1 MTTTPITHVML
12 DLETLSTR
20 KNASIVQIAAIA
32 FDPFTGAASA
42 TPPFNV
48 FVKDPDGHIDVA
60 TVAWWLQQKAAPA
73 LGKKVE
79 MTCVTLTEAVTAF
92 KGWYDAQGSQVVWSN
107 GATFDIAIIEQRCA
121 ETGCANP
128 WPYRHPRDTRT
139 LYALAPGG
147 MPAVKGNPQLTH
159 DALYGCEL
167 QIKRVVGALG
177 ALRQQAQ
184 FAGAYGGTLVDL
196 VTS

>member
-1 MTTTPITHVML
+1 ML

-32 FDPFTGAASA
+32 FDPAPPAGFTVSMAL
-42 TPPFNV
+42 PFNA

-73 LGKKVE
+73 LGKKIETTGVS
-79 MTCVTLTEAVTAF
+79 LTHALTAF
-92 KGWYDAQGSQVVWSN
+92 KGWYDSQGAEAVWSH

-121 ETGCANP
+121 ETGCAIP
-128 WPYRHPRDTRT
+128 WHYRHPRDTRT

-147 MPAVKGNPQLTH
+147 MPAVKGNPQLIH
-159 DALYGCEL
+159 DALYDCEL
-167 QIKRVVGALG
+167 QVKQAVGALA
-177 ALRQQAQ
+177 ALRA
-184 FAGAYGGTLVDL
+184 AGGVA
-196 VTS
+196 